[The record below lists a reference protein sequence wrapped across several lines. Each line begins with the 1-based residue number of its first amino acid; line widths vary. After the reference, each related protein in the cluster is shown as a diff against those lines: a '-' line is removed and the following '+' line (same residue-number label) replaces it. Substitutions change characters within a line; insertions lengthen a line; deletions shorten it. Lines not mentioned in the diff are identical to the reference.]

1 MTVSSTTTD
10 EAAIRTLVEAWMRAV
25 RAKDLPGILAHHSP
39 EIVMFDLPPP
49 LEARGIEPYRRSWDG
64 FFAWSDA
71 PVVFRST
78 QLQITAG
85 NHVAFVWALM
95 RCAGTEPGGEH
106 IELDFRLTLGL
117 KKIAGHWTVTHEHHS
132 IPAV

>member
-85 NHVAFVWALM
+85 NDVAFVWALM

-117 KKIAGHWTVTHEHHS
+117 KKIAGQWVVMHEHHS